1 MQKHSTHYIKTIF
14 LFILLLLES
23 TLHSIFLMEMIRN
36 QNILFPTI
44 ESFTF
49 ICTLIILIYIAQVL
63 TIGAWEKWEHYLLVP
78 VPVSLGLTVGLINSG
93 FKYWFV
99 ITIISFLLLVES
111 VYLTDRFKKIL
122 LKFHPRLIFRNI
134 NRTTGFIFAI
144 LAGVYTYQNYAD
156 LNSILL
162 KTRVSEF
169 VDQQYGE
176 IAKPLIEQQLKE
188 MQGAQNLQEDL
199 RVIKEQ
205 YGLDLSPYLN
215 NSAILDTDT
224 QIKAN
229 LVTQIMG
236 WIEPYKQFIPPALS
250 IITFAFFHFVFGISY
265 FLFTLLIDGII
276 VLAKRVKFL
285 HVEEIEVKQE
295 VLRF

>member
-1 MQKHSTHYIKTIF
+1 MQKHSTHYVKTIF

-23 TLHSIFLMEMIRN
+23 SLLSVFLMEMIRN
-36 QNILFPTI
+36 QNILFPSI

-49 ICTLIILIYIAQVL
+49 VCILIIMIYIAQVL

-78 VPVSLGLTVGLINSG
+78 IPVTLGITAGLINSG
-93 FKYWFV
+93 FKWWFV
-99 ITIISFLLLVES
+99 ITILSLLLLAES
-111 VYLTDRFKKIL
+111 VYLTDRFKKLL

-134 NRTTGFIFAI
+134 NRTTGFVFAI
-144 LAGVYTYQNYAD
+144 LAGIYTYQNYVD
-156 LNSILL
+156 LNSALL

-169 VDQQYGE
+169 VDQQYGD

-188 MQGAQNLQEDL
+188 LQGAQNLREDINL
-199 RVIKEQ
+199 INEQ
-205 YGLDLSPYLN
+205 YGFDLSPFLN
-215 NSAILDTDT
+215 STTPTDTDN

-250 IITFAFFHFVFGISY
+250 IITFAFFQFLFGISY
-265 FLFTLLIDGII
+265 FLFTLLIDGLII
-276 VLAKRVKFL
+276 GAKKINFL

-295 VLRF
+295 ILKF